1 MDIIHTLHAELEDL
15 QTKYWRCFNNWDC
28 REDLEKIECRIE
40 ELKYKISLESEQ
52 IPEMQEASRRIL
64 KAS

>member
-1 MDIIHTLHAELEDL
+1 M
-15 QTKYWRCFNNWDC
+15 KYWRCFNNWDC